1 MHVLYIYPVSDKER
15 RHQLIRAA
23 IRKGG
28 IASQEHL
35 AEVLAASGVEAT
47 QATLS
52 RDLRDL
58 GVMKGPEGYVLPGA
72 TAPSPTA
79 DGDLQRAL
87 RTLML
92 KGETGGSIAV
102 LHTGPGRAPLL
113 ALEIDR
119 AGLKPVLGTV
129 AGDDTIFVATRS
141 NRDASRLLGEF
152 KSLAGIR

>member
-1 MHVLYIYPVSDKER
+1 VSEKDR

-23 IRKGG
+23 VRKGG
-28 IASQEHL
+28 IASQEQL
-35 AEVLAASGVEAT
+35 AEVLLASGVEAT

-52 RDLRDL
+52 RDLREL
-58 GVMKGPEGYVLPGA
+58 GVMKGPGGYVLPGA
-72 TAPSPTA
+72 APDSPA
-79 DGDLQRAL
+79 AEGDLQRAL

-92 KGETGGSIAV
+92 KGETGGSITV

-119 AGLKPVLGTV
+119 ARLRPVIGTV

-141 NRDASRLLGEF
+141 IRDAAKLLGDF